1 MILILNIILGII
13 WGLYIFAS
21 LIKKNWNDFL
31 YGVCMFLAMFLSIP
45 ATASILIMILLI
57 IVHRY
62 IEKQEEKLNEEK

>member
-1 MILILNIILGII
+1 MILILNIFIGII
-13 WGLYIFAS
+13 WGLYVLAS
-21 LIKKNWNDFL
+21 LIKRNWNDFL

-62 IEKQEEKLNEEK
+62 IDRKERES